1 MKNSILLPQ
10 WKTSITPLNVFDRLS
25 KVLDTTFFL
34 TLSNT
39 CGTQLYQELN
49 LAKAKVKFQ
58 PTVSSSRS
66 GWLGA
71 LIAD

>member
-10 WKTSITPLNVFDRLS
+10 WKTSIAPLNVFDRLS
-25 KVLDTTFFL
+25 TVLDTTFVL
-34 TLSNT
+34 TSNT

-49 LAKAKVKFQ
+49 LAKVKFQ
-58 PTVSSSRS
+58 PTVSSSRP

>member
-25 KVLDTTFFL
+25 KVLDTTFVL
-34 TLSNT
+34 TLSTT

-49 LAKAKVKFQ
+49 LAKVKFQ
-58 PTVSSSRS
+58 PTVSSSRP